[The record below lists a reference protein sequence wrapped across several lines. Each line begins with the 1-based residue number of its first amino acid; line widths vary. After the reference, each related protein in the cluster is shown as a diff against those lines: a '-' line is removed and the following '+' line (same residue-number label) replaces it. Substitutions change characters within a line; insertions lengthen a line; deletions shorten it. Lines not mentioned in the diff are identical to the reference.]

1 MMQRPGQFEN
11 RLSPLFKYLF
21 GLDREPKGHFGF
33 AVENLKDLVAEQA
46 TEFTLRP
53 AYGKQLNPAVA
64 SLAFGT
70 GDIGLFHSRGKL
82 PSLATSSNRGHTA
95 TVS

>member
-1 MMQRPGQFEN
+1 MMQRPRQFEN

-46 TEFTLRP
+46 TEFTLRS
-53 AYGKQLNPAVA
+53 AYGK
-64 SLAFGT
+64 
-70 GDIGLFHSRGKL
+70 
-82 PSLATSSNRGHTA
+82 
-95 TVS
+95 